1 MCVVCCTRVYVWVYY
16 VQYMYVG
23 VDWVYGYVCYFHA
36 YMYVCVGV
44 WMWVCTLYVGAL
56 YRKCA
61 RLLYKCNYVCIMYN
75 QFI

>member
-56 YRKCA
+56 CVHCTENVRDYFI
-61 RLLYKCNYVCIMYN
+61 NVIM
-75 QFI
+75 FV